1 MPEAKAVVCFWPNN
15 FFFVIGIGWLFLCL
29 NFFMSMFL
37 SLKLRTKLRS
47 LEANGG
53 ELCQVIGIKILVL
66 HADSVNGLRLDLRPF
81 EPV

>member
-1 MPEAKAVVCFWPNN
+1 
-15 FFFVIGIGWLFLCL
+15 
-29 NFFMSMFL
+29 MSMFL

-66 HADSVNGLRLDLRPF
+66 QADSVNGLRLDLRPF
-81 EPV
+81 ELVSRDFRGLTDSYPV